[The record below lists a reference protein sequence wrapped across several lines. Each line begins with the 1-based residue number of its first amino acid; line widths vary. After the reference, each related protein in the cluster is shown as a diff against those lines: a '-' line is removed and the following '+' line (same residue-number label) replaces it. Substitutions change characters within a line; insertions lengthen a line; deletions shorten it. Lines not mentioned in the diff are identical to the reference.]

1 MVLVVSGETVGFE
14 EAVVII
20 QVVVG
25 YGVVVRRS
33 FRATSD
39 ARNTARLLF

>member
-14 EAVVII
+14 EAVVI